1 MLQQILIANAHNDPK
16 PLTTV
21 VSLLSTLKS
30 GWDEAV
36 ASQRKRVVK
45 GAA

>member
-1 MLQQILIANAHNDPK
+1 
-16 PLTTV
+16 

-36 ASQRKRVVK
+36 ALQRKRPVK